1 MPIRFLSRLTAPER
15 SERTNLHL
23 GMALSLVA
31 GALNA
36 GGFLAVGQYTSHMT
50 GIVSSVADNL
60 ALAKGTAILAGLGSL
75 LAFILGAATT
85 AILVNRARRHEWAN
99 LYSAPLALEA
109 FLLLTFGVVAAVGS
123 RLAMPTGVL
132 VFLTVALLCYVMG
145 LQNALI
151 TKISNAE
158 IRTTHVTGLVTDV
171 GISIGR
177 AIYQRGNRFDLDDE
191 TVLGQRQRFR
201 TQVSLIG
208 CFFAGGVMGA
218 FGFKYVGYPM
228 VIPLAA
234 VLATIALAPRF
245 RSVD

>member
-1 MPIRFLSRLTAPER
+1 MPIRYLSRLTAPER

-23 GMALSLVA
+23 GMALAVVA

-60 ALAKGTAILAGLGSL
+60 ALARGAAILAGIGSL
-75 LAFILGAATT
+75 VAFICGAATT
-85 AILVNRARRHEWAN
+85 AILVNRARRHAWAN
-99 LYSAPLALEA
+99 LYSAPLSLEA
-109 FLLLTFGVVAAVGS
+109 LLLLIFGAIGAVGS
-123 RLAMPTGVL
+123 RLAMPGGML
-132 VFLTVALLCYVMG
+132 AFLTVALLCYVMG

-177 AIYQRGNRFDLDDE
+177 AIYQRGNRFDLDE
-191 TVLGQRQRFR
+191 ATIGGQRQRFR
-201 TQVSLIG
+201 TQASLIG
-208 CFFAGGVMGA
+208 CFFAGGVVGA
-218 FGFKYVGYPM
+218 FGFKYVGYSM

-245 RSVD
+245 RAVE